1 MINLM
6 IFSDRPIEISPASGS
21 SRSSGKGLCLGARI
35 CDTGVGAMKPLENGR
50 LVRKHKRILVPYLRF
65 SWAQKDKLASLLCSG
80 KLFNQSLPESASWWL
95 GIKLNEH

>member
-6 IFSDRPIEISPASGS
+6 IFSDRPIEISTASGS

-35 CDTGVGAMKPLENGR
+35 CDTGVRGNHWKMADWFGNTNECWSQGPISQIFMGSKGQ
-50 LVRKHKRILVPYLRF
+50 VG
-65 SWAQKDKLASLLCSG
+65 QLA
-80 KLFNQSLPESASWWL
+80 ASWWL